1 MGIRVCPSSE
11 SRSITCCGVASIG
24 TPTTSVRGTIT
35 SFAVRPAK
43 LNNPWTS
50 SAEGPRFSPPLD
62 SSERIFSIS
71 SRGGGGAVY
80 RAVAPW
86 RKSSASNRRSMSLMG
101 GLNRA
106 QTRYVGPASARL
118 QRKGFAAAS
127 ERGAR
132 SRSSARMPARRPAVS
147 CRVALDIEA
156 RAMPARASTPFTQM
170 AQATAAKA
178 RSPLAAARSAAAVGS
193 GSRFRASTQRTRLG
207 VPCASRSSSSPTANS
222 AASAA
227 ASSIMST
234 AAYHPAAV
242 ERSAP
247 RPYCPAPMKARVVVT
262 LKRSVLDPQGQAV
275 GRALASLGFGEVQ
288 GVRLGKIIELDLD
301 EKDPRRARDRLTS
314 MCEKLLANTVIEE
327 YRIEEPG

>member
-1 MGIRVCPSSE
+1 M
-11 SRSITCCGVASIG
+11 TCWGVASTG
-24 TPTTSVRGTIT
+24 TPTTCVRGTIT
-35 SFAVRPAK
+35 SLAVRPAK
-43 LNNPWTS
+43 LNSPCTS
-50 SAEGPRFSPPLD
+50 SAEGARFSPPRD
-62 SSERIFSIS
+62 SPERIFSIS
-71 SRGGGGAVY
+71 SRGGGGGEY
-80 RAVAPW
+80 RAVAPC
-86 RKSSASNRRSMSLMG
+86 RRSSASNRRSISRMG
-101 GLNRA
+101 GLKRA

-118 QRKGFAAAS
+118 HLSGLAAAS

-132 SRSSARMPARRPAVS
+132 SRTSARTPATRPARS
-147 CRVALDIEA
+147 CSVARDMEA

-193 GSRFRASTQRTRLG
+193 GLRFMESTQRPHRRVRRLKQRSRRERG
-207 VPCASRSSSSPTANS
+207 ARCHQLDHVPP
-222 AASAA
+222 
-227 ASSIMST
+227 
-234 AAYHPAAV
+234 AAYHPGAV
-242 ERSAP
+242 ERTP
-247 RPYCPAPMKARVVVT
+247 PHPYCPAPMKARVVVT

-327 YRIEEPG
+327 YRIEE